1 MADGAVCTALTV
13 LLLIMTLYVPA
24 FAMLAV
30 MVAGLP
36 MTFLTV
42 RDGLKATAVAAV
54 ASVLVMGIVAG
65 DFLSAL
71 MLGTV
76 NLLPGVAI
84 GYAIRRRK
92 GFKETVAVSGGAVL
106 LGLLLQM
113 LIINAGSGG
122 NGIVAMIDSAIE
134 GSKQMLSDI
143 MNQFGMAEQEAMRS
157 AAEKMTQSLTLV
169 RELLLLYLPSMLIG
183 ISAALGYGAV
193 AFAIFML
200 RRVQKLKIPYLPF
213 SQMHAPR
220 AICYLSMLLAVIGLL
235 SQDVTVYTAAWKN
248 LALLTDCFI
257 GVCGLALIDDKLSQ
271 KVSSGYA
278 RTGIYAAV
286 LMVGYLAIGLI
297 AEILVFL
304 GMLDGL
310 FHFRRFHKVGEGH
323 GENK

>member
-13 LLLIMTLYVPA
+13 LLLMMTLYVPA

-36 MTFLTV
+36 LTFLAV
-42 RDGLKATAVAAV
+42 RDGLKVTAIAAV
-54 ASVLVMGIVAG
+54 ASVLVMGIIAG

-71 MLGTV
+71 MLGVV
-76 NLLPGVAI
+76 NLLPGAAI
-84 GYAIRRRK
+84 GYAVRRRK
-92 GFKETVAVSGGAVL
+92 GFKETVAVSGGAVIV
-106 LGLLLQM
+106 GLLLQM
-113 LIINAGSGG
+113 FLINAGSGG
-122 NGIVAMIDSAIE
+122 NGIVAMIDSTIE

-143 MNQFGMAEQEAMRS
+143 MNQFGEQEAMRS
-157 AAEKMTQSLTLV
+157 AVETITQNLALV
-169 RELLLLYLPSMLIG
+169 REMLLLYLPSMLIG

-200 RRVQKLKIPYLPF
+200 RRVQKLKVPYLPF

-220 AICYLSMLLAVIGLL
+220 AICYLSLLL
-235 SQDVTVYTAAWKN
+235 SMIVLMMQNVTVYTAAMKN

-257 GVCGLALIDDKLSQ
+257 GVCGLSLVDNKLSQ

-286 LMVGYLAIGLI
+286 LVVGYPAIGLI

-323 GENK
+323 GKNE